1 MPPRNAV
8 SQLPDSLKSEL
19 DRRIIESNFS
29 GYRDL
34 SDWLDREG
42 YYICKSSLHKY
53 GRDFESRLAALK
65 LSHDF
70 AIAYKESLPDDAGA
84 RAEVLTELAQDSLFN
99 LLIQLQKRAQD
110 LDDDDD
116 LSGISKLIS
125 TTTRAISDVNR
136 SGVTVK
142 KYSADIKAKQEA
154 KFREMESIAEK
165 GGLDLEFLQ
174 RVKTE
179 VLRIC

>member
-99 LLIQLQKRAQD
+99 LLIQLH
-110 LDDDDD
+110 D
-116 LSGISKLIS
+116 LSCISKLIS